1 MSRVTQERRELIVA
15 DLCRLGAELSE
26 LVDWLPSFSSRR
38 P

>member
-1 MSRVTQERRELIVA
+1 MSRVTPERREVLVA
-15 DLCRLGAELSE
+15 DLRTLGAELSE